1 MREIIIALICL
12 GGLLVIAL
20 WSVAASLL
28 AKSGRGLASLFTRR
42 AQRPWLSIQDTITE
56 YGDDFQ
62 FPPD

>member
-1 MREIIIALICL
+1 MREIIITAICL

-20 WSVAASLL
+20 WGVAASLL
-28 AKSGRGLASLFTRR
+28 AKSGRGFASLFTRKT
-42 AQRPWLSIQDTITE
+42 QHPWLSIQDTITQ